1 MSRVAALPDA
11 LKNAMARA
19 PRAKAAFERLARSH
33 QREYV
38 QWIADAKRPETRA
51 RRAAETVKRLAGR
64 RKPEAG
70 HR

>member
-1 MSRVAALPDA
+1 MTALPDELKHA
-11 LKNAMARA
+11 LIRA
-19 PRAKAAFERLARSH
+19 PRAKAAFERLAKSH

-38 QWIADAKRPETRA
+38 QWIVEATRPDTRA
-51 RRAAETVKRLAGR
+51 RRAAETVKKLAGR

>member
-1 MSRVAALPDA
+1 MVALPDE
-11 LKNAMARA
+11 LKNALAHA
-19 PRAKAAFERLARSH
+19 PRAKAAFERLSRSH

-38 QWIADAKRPETRA
+38 RWIVEATRPDTRA
-51 RRAAETVKRLAGR
+51 RRAAETVKKLAGR